1 MAKPATV
8 ASLVR
13 QSAKSEQDFQEV
25 LANTLQGDSQPE
37 RIVED
42 LTRLNLPK
50 TMETGEAT
58 EISAEASAK
67 VTNFDDEMA
76 LYAGFVKFTE
86 RHMRKLK
93 WHVSHPDTENVTAV
107 GALYRS
113 LGLVS
118 QLRIARII
126 TLMNA
131 RDMLSTHEWGVAREM
146 LNRTYRDFRQATTIV
161 ASNFVDALI
170 ESRDAATA
178 RKAMGPLPPEVDAQI
193 RALTALRDRIEQARL
208 RLAVK
213 PDGYPPV
220 RPPRYFGGDL
230 LDNNSWK
237 HFWGEVTNMADNL
250 HQQVNM

>member
-37 RIVED
+37 RIVEY

-50 TMETGEAT
+50 TMETGDAV
-58 EISAEASAK
+58 EISQEASAK

-76 LYAGFVKFTE
+76 LFAGFVKFTE

-93 WHVSHPDTENVTAV
+93 WHVSHPDHDNVAAV

-113 LGLVS
+113 IGLVA

-126 TLMNA
+126 SLMSA
-131 RDMLSTHEWGVAREM
+131 REMLSTHEWGIAREM

-161 ASNFVDALI
+161 ASNFVDALL
-170 ESRDAATA
+170 EGKDTAAA
-178 RKAMGPLPPEVDAQI
+178 RKAMEPLPPEVDAQI
-193 RALTALRDRIEQARL
+193 RALAAQREKIEAARMQL
-208 RLAVK
+208 SVK

-220 RPPRYFGGDL
+220 KPPRYFGGDL
-230 LDNNSWK
+230 LDNASWK
-237 HFWGEVTNMADNL
+237 HFWGEVTNLADNL
-250 HQQVNM
+250 HQQVHM

>member
-37 RIVED
+37 RIVEY